1 MQYITNMSYLLFAI
15 HIFRILYH
23 PIHYGVNLVPHDLE
37 SWEIVVRHYY
47 LLYVCYIYLCI
58 Q

>member
-47 LLYVCYIYLCI
+47 LLYVCYI
-58 Q
+58 